1 MRKSALLVAGAI
13 AFDLGA
19 IVAAGHAA
27 DDGFVKLH
35 GQPKAQVQ
43 AEYFLKIQGKLTPQV
58 CMAHNGMETTKNGVH
73 GCQFQK
79 QEDAN
84 SAMQEVSTT
93 R

>member
-13 AFDLGA
+13 AFDLGV

-43 AEYFLKIQGKLTPQV
+43 ADYFLKIQGKLTPQV

-73 GCQFQK
+73 GCQFQS
-79 QEDAN
+79 QQDAQGVEDGI
-84 SAMQEVSTT
+84 TT